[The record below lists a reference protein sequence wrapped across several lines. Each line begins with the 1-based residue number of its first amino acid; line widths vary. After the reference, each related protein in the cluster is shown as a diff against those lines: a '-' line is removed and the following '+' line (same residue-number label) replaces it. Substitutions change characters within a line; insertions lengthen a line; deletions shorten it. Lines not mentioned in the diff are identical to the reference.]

1 MKYPLCWCTDTLD
14 YRKSK
19 GNTLSFDNRDIISFP
34 MTYYPRMRLEW
45 IDEQLEKRGRT
56 RRWLADSIPGLSE
69 SKLSLVMKGER
80 KLSSVEADNIRR
92 LFGYRLPDDPIVT
105 REDRIRS
112 ELLSLGDGQIRAVA
126 LYLEALSGN
135 SESRQQ
141 AS

>member
-1 MKYPLCWCTDTLD
+1 M
-14 YRKSK
+14 
-19 GNTLSFDNRDIISFP
+19 SFDNRDIISFP